1 MRQSRSR
8 WRKALRRAERR
19 VMREVK
25 GAQPV
30 EAVEPVAV
38 SRDRLITPWETYLI
52 EDQQSLDRHTIV
64 WEVATIQWG
73 LPAGVLAAGLALT
86 EVASRTTVSLSQAIG
101 LVGSIMFG
109 VVVLAHVVGRVLWR
123 LGLRSGRGVG

>member
-52 EDQQSLDRHTIV
+52 EDLQSLDRHTIV